1 MRPSSFSFSSQMKQM
16 FYFMF
21 QSLFSSRNP
30 NCFVP
35 VQSFSPYS
43 LLDNYNHSYAALS
56 NTVIVMAQVW
66 VGPVAHLELLFWLF
80 FSTPQYLIGY
90 DVTSSWPYR
99 RNSIERK
106 LKVSTKILQFVK
118 EQCFQ
123 LGSPASQK
131 HIFPQTCWSS
141 MGSSMT
147 LNIFRK

>member
-56 NTVIVMAQVW
+56 NTIIVMAQVW
-66 VGPVAHLELLFWLF
+66 VGPVVHLELLFWLF
-80 FSTPQYLIGY
+80 FPLRST
-90 DVTSSWPYR
+90 
-99 RNSIERK
+99 
-106 LKVSTKILQFVK
+106 
-118 EQCFQ
+118 
-123 LGSPASQK
+123 
-131 HIFPQTCWSS
+131 
-141 MGSSMT
+141 
-147 LNIFRK
+147 